1 MRIRIL
7 AAGPLFLLL
16 TGCLASKSDFQSL
29 QTDVRV
35 MRVEQAQSDSM
46 NRMLIDRVSQ
56 QLRTVSD
63 SLVLLA
69 DRVGRIRTDN
79 QAALAGMQQQLLQ
92 IQELT
97 GQSEQRLAEV
107 RASLEERSQQIAVSR
122 GDTAAASGAAGPNQI
137 FQIGRDQLL
146 KGSNSAARD
155 AFQELVSRYP
165 SSSLAVD
172 AEFYIAETYAAE
184 GNRSAADSV
193 YARVTTKYPRA
204 PRAATA
210 LYKRAVAAQADG
222 RTRAAD
228 QLFQELIRKYP
239 ASDEAALARER
250 TRAR

>member
-1 MRIRIL
+1 MVRRFTVL
-7 AAGPLFLLL
+7 GALLFS

-35 MRVEQAQSDSM
+35 MRVEQAQSDSL
-46 NRMLIDRVSQ
+46 NRILIDRVTQ
-56 QLRTVSD
+56 QLRAISD
-63 SLVLLA
+63 SIGSLA
-69 DRVGRIRTDN
+69 VHVARNRTEN
-79 QAALAGMQQQLLQ
+79 QAAMAAMQQQLIQ

-97 GQSEQRLAEV
+97 GQSEQRLQEV
-107 RASLEERSQQIAVSR
+107 RASLEERGQQAAVAR

-146 KGSNSAARD
+146 KGSNASARA
-155 AFQELVSRYP
+155 AFQDLLGKYP
-165 SSSLAVD
+165 TSSLASD
-172 AEFYIAETYAAE
+172 AEFYIAETFAAE
-184 GNRSAADSV
+184 GNGPAADSV
-193 YARVTTKYPRA
+193 YARVTAKYPKA

-250 TRAR
+250 SRAR

>member
-1 MRIRIL
+1 MQKRLLTFSPVI
-7 AAGPLFLLL
+7 LLL

-35 MRVEQAQSDSM
+35 MRVEQAQADSL
-46 NRMLIDRVSQ
+46 NRTLIDRVAQ

-63 SLVLLA
+63 SLVLLT

-107 RASLEERSQQIAVSR
+107 RASLEERSQQIAVAR

-146 KGSNSAARD
+146 KGSNASARD
-155 AFQELVSRYP
+155 AFQDLLNRYP
-165 SSSLAVD
+165 ASSLAAD

-184 GNRSAADSV
+184 GNRPAADSV
-193 YARVTTKYPRA
+193 YARVTARHPRA

-210 LYKRAVAAQADG
+210 LYKRAVAAQTDG

-228 QLFQELIRKYP
+228 QLFQDLIRRYP